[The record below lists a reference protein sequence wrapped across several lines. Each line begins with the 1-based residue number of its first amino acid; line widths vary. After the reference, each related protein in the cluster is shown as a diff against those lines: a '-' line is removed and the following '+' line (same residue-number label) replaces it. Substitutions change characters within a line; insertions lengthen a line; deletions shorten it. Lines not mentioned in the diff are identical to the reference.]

1 MGAIFL
7 FNPVFNQNL
16 NENCQNRWILI
27 CFSSKSIGVIAPIS
41 PCFIVC
47 FNHLLLSITTD
58 PENRTRLNEKLLDN
72 DTRSVQKTNIEKL
85 EKISHFKLKCYK
97 CSYCGSTFT
106 AKSKLLR
113 HIDRIHL
120 KLRYEQ

>member
-1 MGAIFL
+1 MGAIAL
-7 FNPVFNQNL
+7 TL
-16 NENCQNRWILI
+16 WEILG
-27 CFSSKSIGVIAPIS
+27 CSIVY
-41 PCFIVC
+41 
-47 FNHLLLSITTD
+47 FNHILLSITTD
-58 PENRTRLNEKLLDN
+58 PENCTKFIEKLLDN
-72 DTRSVQKTNIEKL
+72 DTRSVQKINIEKL
-85 EKISHFKLKCYK
+85 DEITQFKLKCYK